1 MAGQTAGQNGKQS
14 NQATWLT
21 LQHDTPFR
29 ETTMPGLEVYAMT
42 ERLQFVLQRASDGAM
57 RMTEVCPRVRVMS
70 RRQRQMR
77 SGLAVMPSV
86 TLR

>member
-1 MAGQTAGQNGKQS
+1 
-14 NQATWLT
+14 
-21 LQHDTPFR
+21 
-29 ETTMPGLEVYAMT
+29 MPGLEVYAMT